1 MPHISADWP
10 DDADGGVF
18 RNLAADNFDFSALHS
33 VDYNV
38 DFESWPPP
46 AAALQWLQ
54 DQYGEIGLFSPTEDM
69 NGYVEFQV
77 LGRLTYEGV
86 TSIQRRVSAAMEPF
100 GGVCESWGVMH
111 NAA

>member
-1 MPHISADWP
+1 MPDFNADWP

-18 RNLAADNFDFSALHS
+18 RNLASEGFDFSAPHS
-33 VDYNV
+33 VDYNI

-46 AAALQWLQ
+46 AAALEWLHAEF
-54 DQYGEIGLFSPTEDM
+54 GELRIFPPDDEM
-69 NGYVEFQV
+69 NGYVEFKV
-77 LGRLTYEGV
+77 VGPLTYEGV
-86 TSIQRRVSAAMEPF
+86 TSMQRRVSAAMESF